1 MEIEKIKEYM
11 KKNKITYAQLAKQT
25 NLSISTVTKIL
36 GGFAKYPRADTMEA
50 IERALGLSDWTAE
63 EKAEGVGKHAITLSA
78 DEWEWLELR
87 SAIIEVGGQ
96 EMLSTIIDLLKTT
109 IKTNKK
115 K

>member
-50 IERALGLSDWTAE
+50 IERALGLSDWSAE
-63 EKAEGVGKHAITLSA
+63 EKAEGVGEHAITLSS

-87 SAIIEVGGQ
+87 STIIEKNG
-96 EMLSTIIDLLKTT
+96 IDFYNALLALLVK
-109 IKTNKK
+109 ISQIDKK
-115 K
+115 